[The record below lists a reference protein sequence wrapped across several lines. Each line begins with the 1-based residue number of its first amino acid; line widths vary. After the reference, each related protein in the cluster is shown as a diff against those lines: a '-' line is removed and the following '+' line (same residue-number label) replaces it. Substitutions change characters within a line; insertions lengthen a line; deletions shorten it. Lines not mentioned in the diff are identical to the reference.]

1 MNHENACCYGDIVLP
16 GLGQT
21 PPRNADFHNSTLS
34 VLTDTCNQHKGK
46 EAFDIHFQ
54 LNKSDYEN

>member
-21 PPRNADFHNSTLS
+21 PPRNADFHNSPLS
-34 VLTDTCNQHKGK
+34 ELIVTPATNK
-46 EAFDIHFQ
+46 EATQ
-54 LNKSDYEN
+54 LLI